1 MGNDYGT
8 MQYGFAKDM
17 RYAMILPAG
26 KDGIVAKLKHPEE
39 YRRLFSLLAK
49 PRYLGMLIDI
59 YMRPPG
65 QSFTDRSAAS
75 RLKISTEEARA
86 ILDDLYNHCLVRRSE
101 VSDEKEDLRVY
112 STENSNLLGV
122 FLFFCQ
128 FMMVSA
134 NEPQMLAE
142 LRKNPGLN
150 AIPGT
155 NALTALSMVLMAV
168 FNLILSWLMQK
179 ITDKIAGTEPT
190 PLLTIALWTL
200 AAFVMFI
207 LVYLLLRWSLP
218 RFMERAMQQYKEYAF
233 KELTQKSINAFTC
246 ESTSKYISALTNDA
260 VSIET
265 NYLAKSFSLLR
276 MCVSFFGA
284 LAMMLYYSPLLTA
297 VALGLSLLPVVAS
310 ILAGGRLAKEEQA
323 VSERNEAFVGT
334 IKNVLTA
341 SPSSKALKPKPQHKP
356 FLSAT
361 TILWKQP
368 SAPLHRANN
377 SSFGQYHRCCGAN
390 RRVSVRCVFGRFQ
403 RFGYAGCGNCFCTAY
418 ELCH

>member
-26 KDGIVAKLKHPEE
+26 KDGIVAKLKHPEA
-39 YRRLFSLLAK
+39 YRRLFALLAK
-49 PRYLGMLIDI
+49 PRYLDMLIDI

-128 FMMVSA
+128 SMMVSA

-155 NALTALSMVLMAV
+155 NALTPD
-168 FNLILSWLMQK
+168 W
-179 ITDKIAGTEPT
+179 ITKDKDTNEGHE
-190 PLLTIALWTL
+190 
-200 AAFVMFI
+200 FV
-207 LVYLLLRWSLP
+207 
-218 RFMERAMQQYKEYAF
+218 
-233 KELTQKSINAFTC
+233 INA
-246 ESTSKYISALTNDA
+246 ISEN
-260 VSIET
+260 
-265 NYLAKSFSLLR
+265 
-276 MCVSFFGA
+276 
-284 LAMMLYYSPLLTA
+284 
-297 VALGLSLLPVVAS
+297 
-310 ILAGGRLAKEEQA
+310 
-323 VSERNEAFVGT
+323 
-334 IKNVLTA
+334 
-341 SPSSKALKPKPQHKP
+341 
-356 FLSAT
+356 
-361 TILWKQP
+361 
-368 SAPLHRANN
+368 
-377 SSFGQYHRCCGAN
+377 
-390 RRVSVRCVFGRFQ
+390 
-403 RFGYAGCGNCFCTAY
+403 
-418 ELCH
+418 